1 MLLTTTVDRQGRVK
15 LPRQILDALGVQS
28 ETEIVIEITAAGALI
43 KPHQTLTP
51 ITEKI
56 AAMNLPV
63 ADWEQMEQE
72 IVEGRV
78 KS

>member
-15 LPRQILDALGVQS
+15 LPRQILDALGVQN
-28 ETEIVIEITAAGALI
+28 ETEIVIEITASGALI
-43 KPHQTLTP
+43 KPRQTLTP

-56 AAMNLPV
+56 AAMNLPA

-72 IVEGRV
+72 IEEGRLA
-78 KS
+78 